1 MDGKSDRFSILKK
14 RLEAAIPEM
23 ELREYEP
30 MARHTSFRIGGP
42 VRMMAL
48 PRTKGQAQTLLRLAA
63 EQGVAPFFLGNG
75 TNLLV
80 ADRGYEGLAVKLAGQ
95 VNREEF
101 YQIREVNRRLLGG
114 GGVLLS
120 QLANAAWGR
129 NLTGLEFAQGIPG
142 TVGGAVVMNAGAYG
156 GEIAQVLC
164 SVTVLEPDGTERTL
178 SVEACGFDYRQSVFT
193 GGRQLIIEAA
203 FALAPGSGRDIKARM
218 EDLSARRRAKQPLD
232 LPSAGSTFK
241 RPKGHFA
248 AALIEQCGL
257 KGAAVGEAQVSE
269 KHAGFVVNR
278 GAATAEDVRRLMD
291 LVRETVLRETGV
303 LLEPEVKLLGF

>member
-1 MDGKSDRFSILKK
+1 
-14 RLEAAIPEM
+14 M

-80 ADRGYEGLAVKLAGQ
+80 A
-95 VNREEF
+95 NREEF